1 MGVPMARVSK
11 SVPKI
16 GVNDSLERAS
26 TIRRDD
32 VAGGVVRPKRPA
44 FDGAAQANG
53 VADGAPKVV
62 QAGTGANWLTKL
74 IESDGPGIINLL
86 WRILRREA
94 DVSDAFQETCCK
106 LAALRDPAG
115 LKHARAYAY
124 RTAANT
130 AIEMLR
136 SRTRRA
142 GHFASYAAQR
152 IREGLG
158 PDVAL
163 ERDDRE
169 SAALQAALAEL
180 PTHLREVVILRDLGR
195 MPYREVGRLLDIDP
209 ATARVYRRHA
219 VVRLAELMPES
230 NVVV

>member
-1 MGVPMARVSK
+1 MARVSK

-16 GVNDSLERAS
+16 GVNDSVERAS
-26 TIRRDD
+26 TIKRDD
-32 VAGGVVRPKRPA
+32 AVRSVARPKPPA
-44 FDGAAQANG
+44 LDGAAHTND
-53 VADGAPKVV
+53 VARVASRGAPKCT
-62 QAGTGANWLTKL
+62 AANWLTKL
-74 IESDGPGIINLL
+74 IDSDGPGIINLL
-86 WRILRREA
+86 WRILHCEA

-124 RTAANT
+124 RAAANT

-142 GHFASYAAQR
+142 GHFANFAAQR
-152 IREGLG
+152 MREEPGPDGVIERDEREG
-158 PDVAL
+158 
-163 ERDDRE
+163 
-169 SAALQAALAEL
+169 AALQAALAEL

-195 MPYREVGRLLDIDP
+195 MPYREVGRLLEIDP

>member
-16 GVNDSLERAS
+16 GVNDSAERAS
-26 TIRRDD
+26 TIKQDD
-32 VAGGVVRPKRPA
+32 AVRGVVRTKPPA
-44 FDGAAQANG
+44 LNGAAHTNG
-53 VADGAPKVV
+53 VAHDAPKGA
-62 QAGTGANWLTKL
+62 QECTAANWLTKL

-86 WRILRREA
+86 WRILHREA

-142 GHFASYAAQR
+142 GHFANFAAQR
-152 IREGLG
+152 MREEPG
-158 PDVAL
+158 PDGAI